1 MCWLP
6 RQQYMMDPIRVPFDK
21 PIIQRMNPLNGILQ
35 IPAYY
40 ADTGTIFRG
49 RLYWF
54 PLIHRCQPIME
65 LAPTPVWHCLS
76 MPRQQQPTGDQ
87 SGCQ

>member
-6 RQQYMMDPIRVPFDK
+6 RQQYMMDPIGVSFDK
-21 PIIQRMNPLNGILQ
+21 PIIQRMKPLNGILQ

-54 PLIHRCQPIME
+54 PLIHRRQPIME
-65 LAPTPVWHCLS
+65 LAPTPVLRCLS
-76 MPRQQQPTGDQ
+76 TTT
-87 SGCQ
+87 